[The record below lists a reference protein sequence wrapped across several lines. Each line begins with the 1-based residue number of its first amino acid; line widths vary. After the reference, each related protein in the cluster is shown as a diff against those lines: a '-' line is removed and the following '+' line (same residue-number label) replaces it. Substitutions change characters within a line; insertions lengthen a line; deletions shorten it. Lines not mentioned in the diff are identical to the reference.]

1 MERLGNHLL
10 AELFNCD
17 EKCLNNLEWIE
28 NALLGAAKISR
39 LTVINHFFHEF
50 SPYGISG
57 VVIIAQSHLTIH
69 TWPEYG
75 YAAVD
80 IFTCC
85 ERDVRKSIDYLKEA
99 FSAERALVY
108 ELQRGVLPEAVQGKG
123 VPRVVPGI

>member
-1 MERLGNHLL
+1 MERLGKHLL
-10 AELFNCD
+10 AELLNCD
-17 EKCLNNLEWIE
+17 EKCLNNLEFIKH
-28 NALLGAAKISR
+28 ALLSAAKISH
-39 LTVINHFFHEF
+39 LTVVKHFFHEF

-69 TWPEYG
+69 TWPEHG

-108 ELQRGVLPEAVQGKG
+108 ELQRGIVPEAVQGKG
-123 VPRVVPGI
+123 VSHTVPGK